1 VTTELEDEDTKPPT
15 VPAGPPRHSSRFK
28 SETVTVKTEP
38 VDDILVPHS
47 PGSYSGHS
55 SLFLSGMDPEIEE
68 ISQKDYDV
76 GELLTLLISIPTQ
89 FGLATHRR
97 SRSGSLSL
105 DPWEECCKRA
115 RSVSFGLAHSKSSS
129 IIDFPFQL
137 TLIL

>member
-1 VTTELEDEDTKPPT
+1 MTTELKDEDTKPPT
-15 VPAGPPRHSSRFK
+15 VPAGPPRHSSHFK
-28 SETVTVKTEP
+28 SKTATVKTEL
-38 VDDILVPHS
+38 VDDILMPHS

-55 SLFLSGMDPEIEE
+55 LLFLLGMDPKIEE
-68 ISQKDYDV
+68 ISQKDYDA

-89 FGLATHRR
+89 FGLASHKR

-115 RSVSFGLAHSKSSS
+115 RSVSFGSTYSKSS

>member
-15 VPAGPPRHSSRFK
+15 VPAGPHCSSHFK
-28 SETVTVKTEP
+28 SETAMVKTEP

-55 SLFLSGMDPEIEE
+55 VLFLSGVDPEIEE

-76 GELLTLLISIPTQ
+76 GKLLTLLISIPTQ
-89 FGLATHRR
+89 FGLASHKC
-97 SRSGSLSL
+97 SHSGSLSL

-115 RSVSFGLAHSKSSS
+115 RSVSFGSTHSKSSS